1 MSRTLE
7 NVTAL
12 VTGAS
17 SGIGRAT
24 AAILARSKARVAL
37 VARRQSVLEQL
48 AMECGSH
55 ASAYPCDMTDDAQLE
70 RLATRIQTDFA
81 GIDILIHSSG
91 IVKLGKT
98 ETSPVADLDAQY
110 AANVRGPYILT
121 QLLLPLLRAA
131 SGQIVFVNSSITRAN
146 NTAGRGSYAA
156 THQAV
161 HSIAN
166 ALRDE
171 VNEAGVRVTTI
182 FPGTT
187 ATQRQIDL
195 HEIPASDM
203 IQIECCN
210 QRTSLKRYY
219 SRSPLAE
226 RQKLPICTCG
236 PCSSLWPKRRHAAL
250 QLMRSTNPQEISWRT
265 QLTRSQL
272 DPRRVMWTIVR
283 FCTRAPLVPRH
294 SPSSNT

>member
-1 MSRTLE
+1 
-7 NVTAL
+7 
-12 VTGAS
+12 
-17 SGIGRAT
+17 
-24 AAILARSKARVAL
+24 
-37 VARRQSVLEQL
+37 
-48 AMECGSH
+48 MECGSL

-91 IVKLGKT
+91 IIKLGKT

-110 AANVRGPYILT
+110 AANVRGPYRLT
-121 QLLLPLLRAA
+121 QLLLPLLRAV

-156 THQAV
+156 TQQAV

-182 FPGTT
+182 FPAPQQLKGKSTFT
-187 ATQRQIDL
+187 KSL
-195 HEIPASDM
+195 ASDM

-210 QRTSLKRYY
+210 QRTSQKRCY
-219 SRSPLAE
+219 SRSPLAD

-236 PCSSLWPKRRHAAL
+236 PCSNLWPKRRHAAM
-250 QLMRSTNPQEISWRT
+250 QLMRWTNAQEI
-265 QLTRSQL
+265 L
-272 DPRRVMWTIVR
+272 
-283 FCTRAPLVPRH
+283 
-294 SPSSNT
+294 

>member
-7 NVTAL
+7 NATAL
-12 VTGAS
+12 VTGAT

-24 AAILARSKARVAL
+24 ASILARSKARVAL
-37 VARRQSVLEQL
+37 VARRQSVLEEL
-48 AMECGSH
+48 AMECGSL

-81 GIDILIHSSG
+81 EIDILIHSSG
-91 IVKLGKT
+91 IIKLGKT

-121 QLLLPLLRAA
+121 QLLLPRLRAV

-156 THQAV
+156 TQQAV

-195 HEIPASDM
+195 HEISG
-203 IQIECCN
+203 
-210 QRTSLKRYY
+210 KRYDPDRMLQPEDVAEAVLFALTIGRTAEITDLY
-219 SRSPLAE
+219 LRPMLKPLA
-226 RQKLPICTCG
+226 
-236 PCSSLWPKRRHAAL
+236 
-250 QLMRSTNPQEISWRT
+250 
-265 QLTRSQL
+265 
-272 DPRRVMWTIVR
+272 
-283 FCTRAPLVPRH
+283 
-294 SPSSNT
+294 